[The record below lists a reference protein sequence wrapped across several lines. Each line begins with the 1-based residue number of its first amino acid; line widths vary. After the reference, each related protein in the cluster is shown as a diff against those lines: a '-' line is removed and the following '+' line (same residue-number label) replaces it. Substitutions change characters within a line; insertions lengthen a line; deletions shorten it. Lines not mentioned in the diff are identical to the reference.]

1 MADST
6 GFEQNSFGVL
16 NTADGITFK
25 FITTVIE
32 NTFFAVNY
40 AIQSKLN
47 EAKLYR
53 KNYVTTFFSCLLDYL
68 HVIPF
73 LIYSKSLFS
82 NMTITF
88 LIYFL

>member
-1 MADST
+1 MAEST

-25 FITTVIE
+25 FITAVIE

-40 AIQSKLN
+40 AIQNKLN

-53 KNYVTTFFSCLLDYL
+53 MNYVTTFFACLLDYL

-73 LIYSKSLFS
+73 LIYSKSLF
-82 NMTITF
+82 
-88 LIYFL
+88 LQ

>member
-6 GFEQNSFGVL
+6 GFEQNGFGVL
-16 NTADGITFK
+16 NPTDGITLN
-25 FITTVIE
+25 FITSVIE

-40 AIQSKLN
+40 AIQAKLN

-53 KNYVTTFFSCLLDYL
+53 KNYVSTFFACLLDYL

-73 LIYSKSLFS
+73 LIYSELFYS
-82 NMTITF
+82 KWKEW
-88 LIYFL
+88 IY